1 MVNYLKKRMSNQI
14 EDSDTKST
22 KVETV
27 LLPRSSKNVSV
38 LDNGFIKNE
47 ESFNSTHP
55 ASRAQIEMDSTKD
68 KKELFDKINE
78 YIDDENEFKFD
89 EYNVMQV
96 RWWEYI

>member
-1 MVNYLKKRMSNQI
+1 MSNQI

-27 LLPRSSKNVSV
+27 LLPRRSKNVSV

-78 YIDDENEFKFD
+78 L
-89 EYNVMQV
+89 EYNMRSITTRFQSEIDQFKKEIKHFDVNK
-96 RWWEYI
+96 